1 MEAKLRLY
9 WTEAGN
15 KPEFQKRILIMQDR
29 DNVEGDA
36 HQCKYCT
43 DLCYLSMIK
52 CIEHTVSP
60 I

>member
-36 HQCKYCT
+36 H
-43 DLCYLSMIK
+43 
-52 CIEHTVSP
+52 
-60 I
+60 